1 MTPVVT
7 LTPSAPPE
15 IAWPAIAAVVLLAA
29 LATLAHWWLKGRGL
43 ITGAANPIRV
53 VATRSLGGKR
63 AIAIVEVEHHRFLLG
78 LTDDTVSCL
87 SRLDTSTDAHQIPQG
102 LMSLSAGRGAA

>member
-1 MTPVVT
+1 MNPVATV
-7 LTPSAPPE
+7 TPSAPPE

-29 LATLAHWWLKGRGL
+29 LAALAHWWLKGRGL
-43 ITGAANPIRV
+43 IPSAANPIRV

-87 SRLDTSTDAHQIPQG
+87 STLPSEAKAIGSSSVVARPLGVA
-102 LMSLSAGRGAA
+102 R

>member
-15 IAWPAIAAVVLLAA
+15 ITWPAIAAVVLLAA
-29 LATLAHWWLKGRGL
+29 LAALAHWWLKGRGL
-43 ITGAANPIRV
+43 IPSAANPIRV

-78 LTDDTVSCL
+78 LTDDAVSCL
-87 SRLDTSTDAHQIPQG
+87 STLPSEAKAIGSSSVVALPLGVAR
-102 LMSLSAGRGAA
+102 